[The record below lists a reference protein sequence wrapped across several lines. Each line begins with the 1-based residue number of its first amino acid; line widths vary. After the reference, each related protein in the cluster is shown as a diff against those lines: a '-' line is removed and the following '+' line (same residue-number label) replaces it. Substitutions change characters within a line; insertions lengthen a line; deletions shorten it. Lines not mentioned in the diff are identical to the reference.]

1 MADSF
6 LTYTANNACERM
18 HQIYT
23 NYCPTKKRKNT
34 AEKAQ
39 VMIRALQLK
48 LAKQNG
54 EDEAFLA
61 WLQESPI
68 DKDLV
73 PNIKKKKVSETDINW
88 LHILIREIQN
98 AKSCSNKTWSDFDD
112 AWSAVSK
119 LWQELAK

>member
-1 MADSF
+1 
-6 LTYTANNACERM
+6 
-18 HQIYT
+18 
-23 NYCPTKKRKNT
+23 
-34 AEKAQ
+34 
-39 VMIRALQLK
+39 MIRALQLK
-48 LAKQNG
+48 LAKRNG

-73 PNIKKKKVSETDINW
+73 PNIKKKKVSETDVNW

-98 AKSCSNKTWSDFDD
+98 AKNCSNKAWSDFYA

>member
-6 LTYTANNACERM
+6 LTYTANDACERM
-18 HQIYT
+18 YQIHT
-23 NYCPTKKRKNT
+23 HYCPTKKRKNT

-39 VMIRALQLK
+39 VTIRALQLK
-48 LAKQNG
+48 LAKQNS

-73 PNIKKKKVSETDINW
+73 PNIKKKKVSETDVNW
-88 LHILIREIQN
+88 LHTLIREIQN
-98 AKSCSNKTWSDFDD
+98 GKSSSYKTRSDFGT

>member
-6 LTYTANNACERM
+6 LTYTANDACERM

-23 NYCPTKKRKNT
+23 NYCPTKKRKTT

-39 VMIRALQLK
+39 VTIRALQLK
-48 LAKQNG
+48 LAKRDG
-54 EDEAFLA
+54 EDEAFLE

-73 PNIKKKKVSETDINW
+73 PNIKKKKVSETDVNW
-88 LHILIREIQN
+88 LHILIREIRN
-98 AKSCSNKTWSDFDD
+98 AKSCSYKTWSDFDT

-119 LWQELAK
+119 LWQALTE

>member
-48 LAKQNG
+48 LAKRNG

-61 WLQESPI
+61 WLQESPL

-73 PNIKKKKVSETDINW
+73 PNIKKKKVSETDVNW
-88 LHILIREIQN
+88 MYTLIREIQN
-98 AKSCSNKTWSDFDD
+98 AKSCSNKTWSDFDA

>member
-48 LAKQNG
+48 LAKRNG

-73 PNIKKKKVSETDINW
+73 PNIKKKKVSETDVNW
-88 LHILIREIQN
+88 MYTLIREI
-98 AKSCSNKTWSDFDD
+98 
-112 AWSAVSK
+112 
-119 LWQELAK
+119 